1 MTPAEQA
8 QARMKMAL
16 KAAAMADGKLKEQA
30 GFTQSMDPIDSRN
43 FTDAVA
49 LIESDGFVPTA
60 FKSSRASRSYK
71 DGKDVTTDLTSH
83 DQAMFGAVGSSV
95 IFSRTEPLD
104 KIALDDNPESIVDA
118 SLACDPEEKMK
129 RWIQK
134 LTYMRKKKMEGDIL
148 PY

>member
-1 MTPAEQA
+1 
-8 QARMKMAL
+8 MKMAL

-71 DGKDVTTDLTSH
+71 V
-83 DQAMFGAVGSSV
+83 Q
-95 IFSRTEPLD
+95 
-104 KIALDDNPESIVDA
+104 
-118 SLACDPEEKMK
+118 
-129 RWIQK
+129 
-134 LTYMRKKKMEGDIL
+134 
-148 PY
+148 

>member
-1 MTPAEQA
+1 MFQLRKDFNTNPWLINKKRNGSGSLLSFQTPAEQA

-71 DGKDVTTDLTSH
+71 VQQNT
-83 DQAMFGAVGSSV
+83 
-95 IFSRTEPLD
+95 
-104 KIALDDNPESIVDA
+104 IA
-118 SLACDPEEKMK
+118 
-129 RWIQK
+129 
-134 LTYMRKKKMEGDIL
+134 
-148 PY
+148 